1 MFKQILLPLDGSEM
15 SEQALRYAV
24 QIAENFQAQL
34 TILRVMVP
42 LAKSYRGGSAS
53 ISVIESAENEI
64 RNIILEYL
72 KDLEAKIE
80 MRNIPV
86 QTVLREGNPSQQIL
100 QFIDKNKIDLV
111 VMSTRGETG
120 VTRWLLGSVTD
131 HVVRGADVPV
141 VVVPAKRKAD

>member
-86 QTVLREGNPSQQIL
+86 RTVLREGNPSQQIL